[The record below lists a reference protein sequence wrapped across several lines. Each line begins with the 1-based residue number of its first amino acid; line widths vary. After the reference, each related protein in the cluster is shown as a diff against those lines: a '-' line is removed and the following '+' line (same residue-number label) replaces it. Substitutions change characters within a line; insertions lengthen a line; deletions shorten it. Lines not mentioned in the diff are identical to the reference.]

1 MPSVKGFRIQQPIS
15 EQIAAM
21 DALLAIEG
29 RSAGE
34 AVARLI
40 ETQTIQGP
48 GLVDR
53 VARGQKQA
61 RADHPAQR
69 QHDDMAGVHL
79 FLVPGRL
86 GRRRL

>member
-34 AVARLI
+34 AVARRI

-48 GLVDR
+48 GLVHALF
-53 VARGQKQA
+53 VAEQIPTRLMPESLLDALRHPSPLA
-61 RADHPAQR
+61 REAACDC
-69 QHDDMAGVHL
+69 V
-79 FLVPGRL
+79 
-86 GRRRL
+86 